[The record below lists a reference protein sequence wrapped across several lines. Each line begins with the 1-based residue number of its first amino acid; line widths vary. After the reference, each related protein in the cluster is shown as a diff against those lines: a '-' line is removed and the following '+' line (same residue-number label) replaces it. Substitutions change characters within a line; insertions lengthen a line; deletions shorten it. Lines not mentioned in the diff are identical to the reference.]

1 MFEYWYGYLKPKY
14 GDKIKLCYTDTD
26 SFIFEV
32 KTKDFYED
40 IAPDVPERFDTSN
53 IYCDRPLKKGINK
66 KVIGKMKDLV
76 AGKIITQIV
85 CICPK
90 TYSYIIEGED
100 NDIKKAKRTNR
111 STIKKKLGFNYYFNC
126 LFKNQTRLC
135 DQQRIR
141 SCSHKIFTEMVKK
154 IA

>member
-76 AGKIITQIV
+76 AGKIITQI
-85 CICPK
+85 
-90 TYSYIIEGED
+90 
-100 NDIKKAKRTNR
+100 RTKNYTNK
-111 STIKKKLGFNYYFNC
+111 STIKKKLRFNYYFNC